1 MDKVL
6 SIIWIW
12 YCQGVQAGWA
22 VINFLGWVFSAQMQ
36 LLKDWG
42 YPIFDLSLLRSIRV
56 DIIATKFKSW
66 WLFLYTEFHSLLIMT

>member
-56 DIIATKFKSW
+56 DIIATKFKIW
-66 WLFLYTEFHSLLIMT
+66 WLFLYIEFHSLLIMT